1 MIIKLIYFM
10 TVRPNNLFYR
20 FYHVHVVVVVKKTN
34 TEYRS
39 QKSALHQKELPT
51 INNSYPIKG
60 HSP

>member
-1 MIIKLIYFM
+1 M

-39 QKSALHQKELPT
+39 QKSALDQKELPT
-51 INNSYPIKG
+51 IIRYSGRVGNSYPIKG

>member
-1 MIIKLIYFM
+1 M